1 MKVKMLFWKML
12 PAKHSHKD
20 GMIYYCCDFED
31 DWICFPY
38 IFEQEIRHKPQHRF
52 KRLNLS
58 RGK

>member
-20 GMIYYCCDFED
+20 GMIYYCCDFRD
-31 DWICFPY
+31 DWIVYPY
-38 IFEQEIRHKPQHRF
+38 LGFQSLYNPQHRF